1 VDGLAATKDAVW
13 VADVLAEGVMRVD
26 PATLRPV
33 GDLIEIRGSLDQIVA
48 RGDALWVLD
57 KRVGVVTRI
66 DASSNS
72 VSGSA
77 RVGDDATDM
86 AVGPDGVWIGDRDGS
101 LYRVDPSS
109 LEVTDLP
116 IGAEVLGVGVDEN
129 TGSVWVYLGKA
140 IVPAA
145 G

>member
-1 VDGLAATKDAVW
+1 MRCGPP
-13 VADVLAEGVMRVD
+13 DVLSAAVIRID
-26 PATLRPV
+26 PVTLRQV
-33 GDLIEIRGSLDQIVA
+33 GELIEIRGSVDQIVT
-48 RGDALWVLD
+48 RGDFLWVLD
-57 KRVGVVTRI
+57 RRVGLVTRI

-86 AVGPDGVWIGDRDGS
+86 AVGSDGVWVGDRDGS

-109 LEVTDLP
+109 LEVTELP
-116 IGAEVLGVGVDEN
+116 VGAEVLRVGVDEN
-129 TGSVWVYLGKA
+129 TGSVWVYVGKA
-140 IVPAA
+140 IVPVA